1 MKLFLNEDDWRIA
14 YFQYPPSCDGYF
26 SENFTALGFFAVKN
40 EKKTEPNLI
49 WANLTETNIFF
60 TANCP
65 LAKNPRMEFY
75 NNKAGMCLVVQTS
88 SL

>member
-60 TANCP
+60 YGE
-65 LAKNPRMEFY
+65 L
-75 NNKAGMCLVVQTS
+75 S
-88 SL
+88 SGEKSAHGILQ